1 MSTQRKATDYPTVL
15 LIHGL
20 GGSHRSWQLL
30 TPQLDSKSPVV
41 ALDLPA
47 CDSIEG
53 QAEGVGRDI
62 GSVSILVGHS
72 RGALVATAI
81 AEHFPNKVSR
91 LVLLCPPWSTASRL
105 SAANRHER
113 ALAIPVL
120 GQILWA
126 LATPHRQRVA
136 LRSAFAS
143 STPVPEAFR
152 TDLRVGGRRR
162 FVTDSQAIDHYLSN
176 APLTARLARLFVPT
190 DLVLATRDARVA
202 DPGSAFA
209 DLPHVNVS
217 RLNDVGHTP
226 QWEVPD
232 VVAGIIGRAWRE
244 EAENR

>member
-1 MSTQRKATDYPTVL
+1 VL

-20 GGSHRSWQLL
+20 GGSHPSWQLL

-81 AEHFPNKVSR
+81 AEHFPNKVWG

-105 SAANRHER
+105 NAANRRER

-120 GQILWA
+120 RQILWA
-126 LATPHRQRVA
+126 LATPRRQRAA
-136 LRSAFAS
+136 LRRAFAS
-143 STPVPEAFR
+143 STPVPESGRICSPAGG
-152 TDLRVGGRRR
+152 VG
-162 FVTDSQAIDHYLSN
+162 
-176 APLTARLARLFVPT
+176 P
-190 DLVLATRDARVA
+190 
-202 DPGSAFA
+202 
-209 DLPHVNVS
+209 
-217 RLNDVGHTP
+217 
-226 QWEVPD
+226 
-232 VVAGIIGRAWRE
+232 
-244 EAENR
+244 